1 MNRHWLAGIG
11 FALLVS
17 TAPAMA
23 ADDRADDL
31 GYAAIQK
38 GDWADAEAQLRA
50 GLAAEPADSSRL
62 LNLAYVLQNLGRRDE
77 AMAVYRQVLTLER
90 DPLVAVGPDTKVR
103 PARAKLVAKKGM
115 ASLDTK

>member
-1 MNRHWLAGIG
+1 MNKHWLAGIG

-23 ADDRADDL
+23 ADQSDDL

-38 GDWADAEAQLRA
+38 GDWASAEAQLRA
-50 GLAAEPADSSRL
+50 GLTSEPNDSSRL

-77 AMAVYRQVLTLER
+77 AMAAYRQVLTIER
-90 DPLVAVGPDTKVR
+90 DPLVAVGPDAKVR
-103 PARAKLVAKKGM
+103 PARAKLVARKGL
-115 ASLDTK
+115 ASLDAK